1 MERGRVRKGSG
12 SVLFL
17 FHSLND
23 VRNDVPNDYQMTT
36 DYNENKSVDNLHK
49 MDVMGRHKGRHCL
62 GANDVRIIGGIAPFG
77 DANCH
82 IAIIFV

>member
-17 FHSLND
+17 FQCC
-23 VRNDVPNDYQMTT
+23 NDVPNDNQMTSQMTT

-49 MDVMGRHKGRHCL
+49 MDVMGRH
-62 GANDVRIIGGIAPFG
+62 
-77 DANCH
+77 
-82 IAIIFV
+82 